1 MFVSLGSNKEMNSF
15 VFTEEMKS
23 NGQKFF
29 IALRLGSKNDTS
41 FMSCGL

>member
-1 MFVSLGSNKEMNSF
+1 MFVSLGSNKEINSF

-23 NGQKFF
+23 KGHKFLT
-29 IALRLGSKNDTS
+29 ALRLGSKNDPS

>member
-1 MFVSLGSNKEMNSF
+1 MFVSLGSNREINTF

-23 NGQKFF
+23 KGHKFL

-41 FMSCGL
+41 VMSCGL